1 VRDDFRLNP
10 STTTASTT
18 TASTTTAFATP
29 AFATAPLVGLG
40 LILNYLSAYFI
51 GPYFQLVSN
60 GVCFILL
67 LVITLTG
74 FALLIKLAS
83 KVISL
88 LVLMGGSAVPLIV
101 VSGSYT
107 PLLSLLYSLLIGC
120 CALLR

>member
-1 VRDDFRLNP
+1 MRDDFRLNP
-10 STTTASTT
+10 STTT
-18 TASTTTAFATP
+18 